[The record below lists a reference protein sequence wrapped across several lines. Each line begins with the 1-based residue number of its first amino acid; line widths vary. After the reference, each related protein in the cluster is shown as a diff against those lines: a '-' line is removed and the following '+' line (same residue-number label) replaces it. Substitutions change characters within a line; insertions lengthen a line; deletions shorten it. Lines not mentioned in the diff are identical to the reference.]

1 MLRGRLDPSLI
12 RATRETVE
20 HIDNIKKSAYFTRQT
35 KFIKDMWK
43 GVKTFF
49 SNTFKSVTSLFD
61 NKFVDGILNLLKN
74 FNLVTVVMN
83 AIDEIFKYFD
93 GIRLIRAS
101 AGLGEDGPEAVILLI
116 LFCYQPRLR
125 GLKNS

>member
-1 MLRGRLDPSLI
+1 
-12 RATRETVE
+12 
-20 HIDNIKKSAYFTRQT
+20 
-35 KFIKDMWK
+35 
-43 GVKTFF
+43 
-49 SNTFKSVTSLFD
+49 
-61 NKFVDGILNLLKN
+61 
-74 FNLVTVVMN
+74 MN

-93 GIRLIRAS
+93 CISLIDEGSNKNAIIDLFTSWLPDWMKSGMKKVGIDAVRAS